1 MEGYALYEHC
11 EMAKRGLSLKRL
23 QDTDH
28 CPVIDDYLRLRQV
41 IPEDRDVSLKDVV
54 KREVEYSLDKLRG
67 TVMAE
72 MTDGITTCWFLED
85 AETVTRLPFFFR
97 EKDHAVAPRTGGE
110 SVTLPGKEGSWTA
123 EDTRI
128 VHGRIIYLMAQSRE
142 DKTVRCVVDAD
153 GNMKRFQGDI
163 GVFARKSEE
172 TFGPAED
179 PPEDLI
185 RGRELCGTQI
195 SVRAYLKQEQRKLRW
210 KEQQKGTPG

>member
-1 MEGYALYEHC
+1 MEAYALYQHC

-41 IPEDRDVSLKDVV
+41 IPEDGDVSVQELV
-54 KREVEYSLDKLRG
+54 KREVEYTLDKLRG
-67 TVMAE
+67 LVVAE
-72 MTDGITTCWFLED
+72 VTDGITTCWFLED

-97 EKDHAVAPRTGGE
+97 EEDRAVAPRTGGQ

-142 DKTVRCVVDAD
+142 
-153 GNMKRFQGDI
+153 I
-163 GVFARKSEE
+163 GRASC
-172 TFGPAED
+172 
-179 PPEDLI
+179 
-185 RGRELCGTQI
+185 RER
-195 SVRAYLKQEQRKLRW
+195 V
-210 KEQQKGTPG
+210 

>member
-41 IPEDRDVSLKDVV
+41 IPEDGDVSVQELV
-54 KREVEYSLDKLRG
+54 KREVEYTLDKLRG
-67 TVMAE
+67 LVVAE
-72 MTDGITTCWFLED
+72 
-85 AETVTRLPFFFR
+85 
-97 EKDHAVAPRTGGE
+97 TGGE

-153 GNMKRFQGDI
+153 GNAPGYDAAGGFTGEIMEKLKNWTGNMKRFQGDI

-185 RGRELCGTQI
+185 RGRELCGKQI